1 MSNNTKD
8 NLKGTGIP
16 HFNTSVAKSQLASAF
31 EGMFYL
37 LQELEN
43 RISILEKTWQWNH
56 SNNTTISLDTCFE
69 CGMAAVIHESNCDIC
84 KVCGH
89 SQKCSLGDGV
99 K

>member
-31 EGMFYL
+31 EGFFYL

-43 RISILEKTWQWNH
+43 RIVMLEKQRNV
-56 SNNTTISLDTCFE
+56 TTNLDVVCTE
-69 CGMAAVIHESNCDIC
+69 CGSAAVVQESNCDIC

-89 SQKCSLGDGV
+89 SQKCSLGDGI